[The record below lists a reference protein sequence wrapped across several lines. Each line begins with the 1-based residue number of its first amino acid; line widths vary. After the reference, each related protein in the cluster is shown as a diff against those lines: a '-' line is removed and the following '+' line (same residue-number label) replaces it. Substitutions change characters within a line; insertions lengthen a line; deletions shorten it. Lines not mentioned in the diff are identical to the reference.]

1 MQLGR
6 ISVYKYPSVAG
17 ISGQIVSKP
26 HVLSRMCPRPKGMS
40 SEASH
45 GDNAKRINYKE
56 TNAPNLRDLLSC
68 NGFLGMI
75 KRSKAMEIAV
85 DTEVLVKQTRR

>member
-1 MQLGR
+1 MYLGR

-26 HVLSRMCPRPKGMS
+26 HVLSGMCPRPKGMS

-45 GDNAKRINYKE
+45 SNNAKQIIYGKVK
-56 TNAPNLRDLLSC
+56 APTLKHLLRC

-75 KRSKAMEIAV
+75 ERSEAMEIAV
-85 DTEVLVKQTRR
+85 DTEVLVQQTRK

>member
-1 MQLGR
+1 M
-6 ISVYKYPSVAG
+6 ISVYEDTSVAG

-26 HVLSRMCPRPKGMS
+26 HALGRMCPRPKGMS

-45 GDNAKRINYKE
+45 GDNAKRINIEKA
-56 TNAPNLRDLLSC
+56 NASNLRDLLGC

-75 KRSKAMEIAV
+75 ERSEAMEITV
-85 DTEVLVKQTRR
+85 DTNVLVKQPGR